1 MASGNHLAVVSVW
14 VGLIGLSSTGL
25 QGTTVVT
32 CPMTGPPGQE
42 MARVGPPFSDSS
54 CTFRAARYHEA
65 CRGPAWPDF
74 QRTLLKVGIT
84 IATSTSSL
92 PYSHLN
98 LRRNPFGEFSVEE
111 RVALADVDV
120 GQFDALLTDPTTAL
134 QFVGEKGYGKTTH
147 LLAIR
152 GRFAEAG
159 YVHIAEGQRA
169 SIPVGC
175 PLLIDE
181 AQRLTWWQQWCVFR
195 GRMPLVLGTHR
206 DFTSL
211 LLRAGRS
218 VRTIAVRDCM
228 DPPRL
233 SRLLNARIGW
243 VRRADGPLPRVRV
256 ETAAQL
262 LQQFGPDI
270 RSIEHELYAVFQNM
284 NQGIQ
289 DV

>member
-1 MASGNHLAVVSVW
+1 
-14 VGLIGLSSTGL
+14 
-25 QGTTVVT
+25 
-32 CPMTGPPGQE
+32 
-42 MARVGPPFSDSS
+42 MARPQ
-54 CTFRAARYHEA
+54 RARI
-65 CRGPAWPDF
+65 
-74 QRTLLKVGIT
+74 KVSIK
-84 IATSTSSL
+84 IATSRLSL

-98 LRRNPFGEFSVEE
+98 LRRNPFGEFSVAE

-120 GQFDALLTDPTTAL
+120 DQFDALLANPTAAL

-169 SIPVGC
+169 SIPVGR

-195 GRMPLVLGTHR
+195 GRVPLVLGTHR

-211 LLRAGRS
+211 LLRAGRR

-270 RSIEHELYAVFQNM
+270 RSIEHELYAVFQDM

>member
-1 MASGNHLAVVSVW
+1 M
-14 VGLIGLSSTGL
+14 
-25 QGTTVVT
+25 
-32 CPMTGPPGQE
+32 
-42 MARVGPPFSDSS
+42 GPPFSDSS

-120 GQFDALLTDPTTAL
+120 GQFDALLTDPTAAL

-211 LLRAGRS
+211 LRRAGRR

-243 VRRADGPLPRVRV
+243 VRRAEGPLPRVRV

-262 LQQFGPDI
+262 LQQFGSDI